1 VKTPSWGTRIL
12 AIVGGSCLAVAAV
25 AWFLTG
31 PPSRPDASGRPG
43 EPDGA
48 ERAESP
54 IVLRDATAQA
64 GIAWRH
70 TDGSSGKRYIV
81 ETITA
86 GLATFDYDGD
96 SLIDIYFVSGAP
108 LQGTRVDVPPG
119 NALYRNLGGFQF
131 VDVTAQTGV
140 GDLDHGVGVTVGDY
154 DNDGAPDLYVSNFG
168 PKVLY
173 RNNGDGT
180 FSDVTREAGVADG
193 DRVGAGAC
201 FLDIEGDGDLDLFV
215 ANYVDFSYEKYKP
228 HIVDGFHIYPSP
240 VMYNREN
247 DTLFRN
253 NGDGTFTDVSQQ
265 AGIIDNE
272 AGTGMGTVCAD
283 YDNDG
288 DTDIFVLN
296 DVAQNYFYENDGSG
310 KFSEVG
316 MQLGLGF
323 DGQGRYLASMGVD
336 CADYDNDGWL
346 DFFQTSYSEQQP
358 ALYRNSG
365 QGFFEDRTTLA
376 MPGTS
381 ALPYINWGVNFADFD
396 NDGDRDLFFANGNTQ
411 DNLEAY
417 TSSAT
422 YEAPNTLLMNTGDGK
437 FVELTDRC
445 GDGLAPRASSR
456 GSAVDDLDNDGDP
469 DIVVL
474 NARREPTIIRN
485 DSPRAGKHWIQ
496 IEVRGVTTNRDGVG
510 AHVRVTAGG
519 KTQLQEVH
527 SGRSYQGH
535 CGSRLHFGLGPSDR
549 IEALEV
555 RRIGGAVER
564 FEDIGAD
571 QRIVLIEGAPQPQ
584 GVGWR

>member
-1 VKTPSWGTRIL
+1 MTAVGTASLAAAIWFAPGWPDKPAALPGRETP
-12 AIVGGSCLAVAAV
+12 AA
-25 AWFLTG
+25 
-31 PPSRPDASGRPG
+31 
-43 EPDGA
+43 
-48 ERAESP
+48 P
-54 IVLRDATAQA
+54 IVMRDVTAGA
-64 GIAWRH
+64 GIRWRH

-96 SLIDIYFVSGAP
+96 GRIDVYLVSGAP
-108 LQGTRVDVPPG
+108 LQGTQVDVAPA

-131 VDVTAQTGV
+131 LDVTGWAGV
-140 GDLDHGVGVTVGDY
+140 GDLGHGVGVAVGDY
-154 DNDGAPDLYVSNFG
+154 DNDGAPDLYVSNYG

-173 RNNGDGT
+173 HNNGDGT
-180 FSDVTREAGVADG
+180 FSDVTAEAGVADG
-193 DRVGAGAC
+193 NKVGAGVC

-215 ANYVDFSYEKYKP
+215 ANYVDFTYEKYKP

-240 VMYNREN
+240 VVYNSVN

-253 NGDGTFTDVSQQ
+253 NGDGTFTDISPQ
-265 AGIIDNE
+265 AGIVDDE

-296 DVAQNYFYENDGSG
+296 DVAQNYLYENDGSG
-310 KFSEVG
+310 RFQEVG
-316 MQLGLGF
+316 MLRGVGF

-358 ALYRNSG
+358 ALYHNSG
-365 QGFFEDRTTLA
+365 LGYFEDRTPLA

-381 ALPYINWGVNFADFD
+381 ALPYINWGTNFADFD
-396 NDGDRDLFFANGNTQ
+396 NDGDQDLFLANGNTQ
-411 DNLEAY
+411 DNLEDY
-417 TSSAT
+417 SSTAA

-437 FVELTDRC
+437 FTEITDRC

-456 GSAVDDLDNDGDP
+456 GSAVDDLDNDGDL
-469 DIVVL
+469 DLVVL

-485 DSPRAGKHWIQ
+485 DSPRTGQHWLQ
-496 IEVRGVTTNRDGVG
+496 IDVRGVTTNRDGVG

-519 KTQLQEVH
+519 QTQLQEVH

-535 CGSRLHFGLGPSDR
+535 CGSRLHFGLGRHER
-549 IEALEV
+549 IEAVEV
-555 RRIGGAVER
+555 RYIGGGVQR
-564 FEDIGAD
+564 FENVGGD
-571 QRIVLIEGAPQPQ
+571 QRILLLEGDPDVHALPHGQ
-584 GVGWR
+584 